1 MILRV
6 TSRITRLGLVPA
18 LVVAALA
25 ALALVVPVGPTHP
38 RAVATPGA
46 RTAALGAHN
55 DTSTPFNLVSVP
67 ALTKHRY
74 DGRALRLDRVITKT
88 LAFTRYAVSYRSGDL
103 KITGVMDVPNRRGR
117 SPLVVLA
124 HGWTEPARYRSGGML
139 ERERVK
145 LAQNGFVAFQVDYRN
160 HGGSTRESAEVVAE
174 PLGYPEDLVNAVRAV
189 RRAKLPF
196 VNARRVGLFGRSM
209 GGGVVLN
216 ALAARPHLADAAVLY
231 SPVSSSAVDT
241 YRRWVRPNPELRA
254 KVESVYG
261 TPTTRP
267 DVWSRASAR
276 TYLGRVNVPTQ
287 VHHGKRDDV
296 CPVRWSRATV
306 KALKAGGNH
315 RVTMRAYPGQEH
327 RFTGQSWRRF
337 MTRSIAFL
345 RAELT

>member
-25 ALALVVPVGPTHP
+25 GLALVLPVGPTHP

-46 RTAALGAHN
+46 RAAALGAHN
-55 DTSTPFNLVSVP
+55 DTSTPFNLVSIP
-67 ALTKHRY
+67 ALTRHEY
-74 DGRALRLDRVITKT
+74 DGRALRLTRVITRT
-88 LAFTRYAVSYRSGDL
+88 ISFTRYAVSYRSGDL
-103 KITGVMDVPNRRGR
+103 KITGVMDVPARRGR
-117 SPLVVLA
+117 FPLVVLA
-124 HGWTEPARYRSGGML
+124 HGWTDPARYRSGGMI
-139 ERERVK
+139 ERERVR
-145 LAQNGFVAFQVDYRN
+145 LAQSGFVALQIDYRN
-160 HGGSTRESAEVVAE
+160 HGGSTRETTEVVAE

-189 RRAKLPF
+189 RRARLPF
-196 VNARRVGLFGRSM
+196 VDAGRVGLFGRSM
-209 GGGVVLN
+209 GGGVVIN
-216 ALAARPHLADAAVLY
+216 ALAARPRLAKAAVLY
-231 SPVSSSAVDT
+231 SPVSSSAVET

-254 KVESVYG
+254 KVEAAYG

-276 TYLGRVNVPTQ
+276 TYLGRVDVPMQ

-306 KALKAGGNH
+306 KALKTGGNR
-315 RVTMRAYPGQEH
+315 RVTMHGYVGQDH